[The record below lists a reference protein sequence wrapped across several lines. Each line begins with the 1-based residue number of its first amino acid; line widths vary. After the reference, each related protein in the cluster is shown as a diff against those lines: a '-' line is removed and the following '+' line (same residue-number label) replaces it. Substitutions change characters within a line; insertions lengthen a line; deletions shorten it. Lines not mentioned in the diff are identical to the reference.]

1 MTQTQMNFLMCAA
14 NDFAEAAA
22 SICHAVA
29 SCNEIKEDK
38 AMANARL
45 FDLSIAIS
53 QISRANSYFDDF
65 LKMCNISRYEID
77 DLPAGDKR
85 KI

>member
-1 MTQTQMNFLMCAA
+1 MTQSQMHYLMCAA
-14 NDFAEAAA
+14 NDFAAAAA

-29 SCNEIKEDK
+29 SCNEIKEDN
-38 AMANARL
+38 AIAAARL

-53 QISRANSYFDDF
+53 QISRANYYFDEF
-65 LKMCNISRYEID
+65 LKMHNISRYEID

>member
-1 MTQTQMNFLMCAA
+1 MTQSQMHYLMFAA
-14 NDFAEAAA
+14 NDFAQAAA

-29 SCNEIKEDK
+29 SCNEIVEDN
-38 AMANARL
+38 AIACARL

-53 QISRANSYFDDF
+53 QIRRANYYFDEF
-65 LKMCNISRYEID
+65 LKMRNIPRYEID
-77 DLPAGDKR
+77 DLPTGDKR